1 MSLPILRAHFDGQH
15 IVLDEP
21 FTLPV
26 NVPLAV
32 SILQEPIAYKDAP
45 DLETERAEWLR
56 FSAQGIARAY
66 SDDEPEYS
74 EADIIR

>member
-21 FTLPV
+21 FTLPL

-32 SILQEPIAYKDAP
+32 SILQEPIPYEHAS
-45 DLETERAEWLR
+45 DLESERAEWDRLA
-56 FSAQGIARAY
+56 AQCLARAY
-66 SDDEPEYS
+66 SDSEPEYS
-74 EADIIR
+74 VDDIIP